1 MVFVGTSPCPH
12 CGHEL
17 HWSKSAL
24 SGGGATSALH
34 DYLVDQALNKPVK
47 EIKPVPKTFLWC
59 LAIVPWAASFLA
71 GMLAGITG
79 NPEEAKLFGGLAFVV
94 SALVFFILDQREIK
108 KSGRNGD
115 GALWFI
121 IVFVVGCVAIP
132 IYLFISGKDTK
143 RGKAPGFAYLGLAVL
158 CGLLNLLVLGGA
170 MLQSKD
176 AMVAESARQI
186 VNEKMLPR
194 LDASAT
200 CSAVQDLTEIGENKW
215 SATATIWSDGRSE
228 ELPILITLQG
238 NDVFVQIDFDRLRAR
253 RSF

>member
-17 HWSKSAL
+17 HWSKAAA

-79 NPEEAKLFGGLAFVV
+79 NPEEAKLFGGTAFVV

-170 MLQSKD
+170 LLQSKD

-186 VNEKMLPR
+186 VAEQLLPQMNV
-194 LDASAT
+194 DGT
-200 CSAVQDLTEIGENKW
+200 CPDVRNMTKIGENKW
-215 SATATIWSDGRSE
+215 SATAKVLVDGESE
-228 ELPILITLQG
+228 DLPIIITLRSD
-238 NDVFVQIDFDRLRAR
+238 NFVLVEPDLVKLRAR
-253 RSF
+253 W